1 LLLKIKKSNR
11 IAGRVYE
18 VVLHHQVITEK
29 TDLEWSSGLP
39 DLHVALI
46 VEEFIENVVVYSG
59 DIEGEV

>member
-1 LLLKIKKSNR
+1 
-11 IAGRVYE
+11 
-18 VVLHHQVITEK
+18 VITEK

-59 DIEGEV
+59 YIEGEV

>member
-1 LLLKIKKSNR
+1 MLLKIKKSNR

-18 VVLHHQVITEK
+18 VVLHQVITEK